1 MKDFKRNPKLYLDT
15 VKQILVNGENVPSLP
30 ALVGQLQHN
39 LNDIS
44 FQQLDDTLQQDP
56 NLTAVVLKTANSAL
70 YKRPVPISSLQDGI
84 ATLGLSTVKSLLV
97 AHQLKGLFKIQ
108 DSKLTEHLKERWI
121 RTQRF
126 AACCKKLAGLLDM
139 DTETIY
145 LSALLSDLGSGL
157 IAQEFTRFQR
167 KEDPPLFNWIA
178 DHYAHLISAHLISA
192 HLLQRWKFD
201 ESVWFSIKKK
211 GQWNYK
217 SRLTIESVDILNMCW
232 LHVLNDESTPEL
244 QDIPRF
250 WNIPASIRLLASPR
264 QFFLLKD
271 Y

>member
-1 MKDFKRNPKLYLDT
+1 MTDFKRNPKLYLGT
-15 VKQILVNGENVPSLP
+15 VKQILVHGENVPSLP
-30 ALVGQLQHN
+30 ALVGQLQHS
-39 LNDIS
+39 LKDIS
-44 FQQLDDTLQQDP
+44 FQQLDTALQQDP

-70 YKRPVPISSLQDGI
+70 YKRPLPISSVQDGI

-97 AHQLKGLFKIQ
+97 AHQLKGLFKVQ
-108 DSKLTEHLKERWI
+108 DSKLTEHLRERWV

-126 AACCKKLAGLLDM
+126 ASCCKKLAGLLGM
-139 DTETIY
+139 DTESIY

-178 DHYAHLISAHLISA
+178 DHYAHLISAHL
-192 HLLQRWKFD
+192 LKRWKFD
-201 ESVWFSIKKK
+201 EAIWFSIKKK

-217 SRLTIESVDILNMCW
+217 SRLNIEAVDILNMCW
-232 LHVLNDESTPEL
+232 IHVLNDKDTPEL